1 MKISLNWIR
10 QYVDLPEN
18 LDLKTLAHDLTMRT
32 VEVEDAV
39 NPADSLDKILVGVIT
54 DIQPHP
60 QADML
65 RVCQVNIGAE
75 TDSTIVCGGSNIAVG
90 QQVAVATPGSHV
102 RWHGEGEPVLIKPTK
117 LRGVKS
123 DGMICASAEMGLEEL
138 FPAGDDHEILDLS
151 AFTEAQP
158 GMPVAQALQLHD
170 IILEIDNKSLTNR
183 PDLWCHYG
191 IARELAAIYQLAL
204 KPLPVFDTPGH
215 LPEYPV
221 VIQNQDRCRRYA
233 ALQYEGLK
241 NGPSPYWLKLCL
253 WKTGIRPI
261 SSLVDITNY
270 VMLAVGQPTH
280 AFDKNMVQDEII
292 IRTANPGES
301 LTLLDGREL
310 QLTADDL
317 LICDRREPIAL
328 AGVMGGEKDSI
339 LPETD
344 NLLLEIANFEP
355 KGVRRSATRFQVR
368 TESAIRNEKG
378 LDMERM
384 DQAMAV
390 ADQVIRQL
398 YPQAVL
404 TAFTDRHPVQ
414 STPVEVPVSLSWLGT
429 RLGKAIT
436 GDEVAQLL
444 RPLGFA
450 ITQSG
455 DDLKVQVPTW
465 RATGDV
471 DIKDDVL
478 EEVARMIGYERFD
491 FIPPRVQLARAV
503 NQRGVQLERAAK
515 EYLAFQCGMQEVYT
529 YPWVDKQ
536 FLDAAGCDPAACLQL
551 SAPPSPDTACL
562 RPSLVPGM
570 LETTSLNLRYFEAFS
585 VFELAQVF
593 APGES
598 HPSTPEETL
607 PLQHRSLAAALV
619 GKDARTLF
627 MQAKG
632 ILEDLPR
639 AVMSEPLSFA
649 QLSQPAWADPKAWL
663 NIFAGEELIGSLGLI
678 SGQVARQADIK
689 HAHVALFELDLEQV
703 QPLPSRSNTFEPL
716 PLFPLVEQD
725 YSVLLDE
732 EVSWLEVSKALEKGI
747 RRLDFIEEYRGKQVP
762 AGKKSLMFRITFGSD
777 EGTLTAKEI
786 EEKGA
791 VIKRRLEKLGGE
803 LRM

>member
-1 MKISLNWIR
+1 MKVSLNWIR
-10 QYVDLPEN
+10 QYVDLPGD
-18 LDLKTLAHDLTMRT
+18 LDLNALAHDLTMRT
-32 VEVEDAV
+32 VEVEDAI
-39 NPADSLDKILVGVIT
+39 NPADSLDRILVGVIR

-65 RVCQVNIGAE
+65 RVCQVDIGAAAE
-75 TDSTIVCGGSNIAVG
+75 STIVCGGSNIAVG
-90 QQVAVATPGSHV
+90 QKVAVATPGSYV
-102 RWHGEGEPVLIKPTK
+102 RWHGEGDPVLIKPTK

-151 AFTEAQP
+151 AFTEARP
-158 GMPVAQALQLHD
+158 GMPVAQALQLDD

-191 IARELAAIYQLAL
+191 IARELAAIYGQEL
-204 KPLPVFDTPGH
+204 KPLPVFEAPAN

-221 VIQNQDRCRRYA
+221 TIVDEDRCRRYA
-233 ALQYEGLK
+233 ALQYENLK
-241 NGPSPYWLKLCL
+241 NEPSPYWLKLCL

-292 IRTANPGES
+292 IRRAQPGET
-301 LTLLDGREL
+301 LTLLDGKMLR
-310 QLTADDL
+310 LTGDDL
-317 LICDRREPIAL
+317 MICDRKEPIAL

-339 LPETD
+339 LPTTD

-378 LDMERM
+378 LDAQRM

-390 ADQVIRQL
+390 ADQLIRQL
-398 YPQAVL
+398 YPHAVVR
-404 TAFTDRHPVQ
+404 AYTDRYPVK
-414 STPVEVPVSLSWLGT
+414 TAPVEVSVSLTWLST
-429 RLGKAIT
+429 RLGKAIA
-436 GDEVAQLL
+436 GEEVAHLL
-444 RPLGFA
+444 RPLGFQ
-450 ITQSG
+450 IRQ
-455 DDLKVQVPTW
+455 DEDELLVRVPSW

-478 EEVARMIGYERFD
+478 EEVARMIGYEHFD
-491 FIPPRVQLARAV
+491 FIPPTVRLAGAV
-503 NQRGVQLERAAK
+503 NQQGVQLERTTR

-529 YPWVDKQ
+529 YPWVKKQ
-536 FLDAAGCDPAACLQL
+536 FLDAAGCDPLACLQL

-562 RPSLVPGM
+562 RPSLIPAM
-570 LETTSLNLRYFEAFS
+570 LETASLNLRYFEAFS

-598 HPSTPEETL
+598 HPSIPEETL
-607 PLQHRSLAAALV
+607 PLQHRSLSAALV
-619 GKDARTLF
+619 GKNPRALF
-627 MQAKG
+627 LQAKG

-639 AVMSEPLSFA
+639 AVMSGPLSFS
-649 QLSQPAWADPKAWL
+649 QVTQPAWADPKAWL
-663 NIFAGEELIGSLGLI
+663 NILSGEAVIGSLGLM
-678 SGQVARQADIK
+678 SGQAARQADIK

-732 EVSWLEVSKALEKGI
+732 EVSWADLRQVLEKGI
-747 RRLDFIEEYRGKQVP
+747 RRLDFIEEYRGKQIP
-762 AGKKSLMFRITFGSD
+762 AGKKSLMFRVTFGSD